1 MLIPYTFPFE
11 IDTLFPEL
19 DLIWLI
25 RVKGS
30 LARQMNSNISAF
42 DDMFFPE
49 FFEHVAYVQQK
60 IEEEKIEMIKRRS
73 GGA

>member
-1 MLIPYTFPFE
+1 
-11 IDTLFPEL
+11 
-19 DLIWLI
+19 LI

-30 LARQMNSNISAF
+30 LARQMNTNISAF

-49 FFEHVAYVQQK
+49 FFEHVSYIQQK